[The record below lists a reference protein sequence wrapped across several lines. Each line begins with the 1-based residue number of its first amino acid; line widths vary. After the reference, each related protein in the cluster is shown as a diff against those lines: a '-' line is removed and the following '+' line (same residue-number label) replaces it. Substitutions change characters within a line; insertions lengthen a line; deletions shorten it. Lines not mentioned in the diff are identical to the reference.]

1 MGVFGVTVAFRS
13 LAFPFALRVASVP
26 DVLADPEA
34 SDVCAVPGLFDITEL
49 LAGVGRVSWGLL
61 GVAFAVLESCFGVGE
76 GLVMALRVVAGF
88 FSVVAACVWSETGLA
103 VGLDLAADEPL
114 AVATASVVFAGIG
127 VCIGSLFLP
136 ASSVVEAGIALLS
149 LASLVPD
156 GLPPS
161 GVVPFVGTE
170 VSV

>member
-49 LAGVGRVSWGLL
+49 LAGVGRVSWGWLW
-61 GVAFAVLESCFGVGE
+61 VACSVLDE
-76 GLVMALRVVAGF
+76 MRVAAGF

-156 GLPPS
+156 GIPPS
-161 GVVPFVGTE
+161 GFVPFVGTE

>member
-49 LAGVGRVSWGLL
+49 LAGVGRVSWGWLW
-61 GVAFAVLESCFGVGE
+61 VACSVLDE
-76 GLVMALRVVAGF
+76 MRVAAGF
-88 FSVVAACVWSETGLA
+88 FSVVAACVWSETGLS
-103 VGLDLAADEPL
+103 VGLDLAADEPSV
-114 AVATASVVFAGIG
+114 VATTTVTFTGVGICT
-127 VCIGSLFLP
+127 VSFFLP
-136 ASSVVEAGIALLS
+136 ALSVVDAKSVEAGLALLS